1 MNLQKATK
9 APDFIQKSTP
19 KKKKTKNPLAVAG
32 SITGNYTPFNQP
44 NSLIT
49 NGNTTITSTTTANVS
64 LMGGGTTAN
73 VSLMGGGTTVTL
85 TPGIY
90 HGTTT
95 WPKYQSRVAV
105 LGGEFD
111 LLSQVD
117 LAVVMSLVGF
127 LGIGYYVHLKDCGF
141 DISGLPKDLVDHLD
155 TLAAQH
161 HRGERIKNVLGSDG
175 EA

>member
-9 APDFIQKSTP
+9 APDFIPKSAS

-49 NGNTTITSTTTANVS
+49 NGNTTITSTTTAN
-64 LMGGGTTAN
+64 G
-73 VSLMGGGTTVTL
+73 SLMGGGTTVTL

-90 HGTTT
+90 HGSTT
-95 WPKYQSRVAV
+95 WPVYQPHSRLTV

-111 LLSQVD
+111 LLSQMD
-117 LAVVMSLVGF
+117 AVVVSLVGF
-127 LGIGYYVHLKDCGF
+127 LGIGYYVHLKDSGF
-141 DISGLPKDLVDHLD
+141 DLSGLPKDLVDHLD